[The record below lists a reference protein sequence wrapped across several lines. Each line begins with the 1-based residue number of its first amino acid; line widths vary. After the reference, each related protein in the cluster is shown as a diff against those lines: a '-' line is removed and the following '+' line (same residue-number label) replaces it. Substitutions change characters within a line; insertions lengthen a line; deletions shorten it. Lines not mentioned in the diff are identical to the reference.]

1 MTNKDFI
8 QFLKN
13 NDSSLIYT
21 NSFIDE
27 SQEKSVCVYQRSGTT
42 PLTKKAGF
50 SFLPITLVLTY
61 TNSAEEA
68 QEKINEIFNLLYE
81 KESQTINNIIFNM
94 IINQNPVFLGRTEAG
109 FFRYALDIN
118 LYFTKGE

>member
-13 NDSSLIYT
+13 YDASLKYT

-27 SQEKSVCVYQRSGTT
+27 SAEKSVCVYQRSGTAA
-42 PLTKKAGF
+42 LTKKAGF
-50 SFLPITLVLTY
+50 GFLPITLILTY
-61 TNSAEEA
+61 TNSAEAA
-68 QEKINEIFNLLYE
+68 QDKINEIFDFLFE
-81 KESQTINNIIFNM
+81 KQTQTTNNINFN
-94 IINQNPVFLGRTEAG
+94 IIIDNNPVFLGRTDAG
-109 FFRYALDIN
+109 FFRYALDID

>member
-8 QFLKN
+8 QYLKSII
-13 NDSSLIYT
+13 NDVYFT

-27 SQEKSVCVYQRSGTT
+27 SKEKSICVYQRSGTA
-42 PLTKKAGF
+42 PLSKRAGF
-50 SFLPITLVLTY
+50 SFLPITLILTY
-61 TNSAEEA
+61 TNSAEIA
-68 QEKINEIFNLLYE
+68 QEKIDDIFNLLFE
-81 KESQTINNIIFNM
+81 KETQAINNINFN
-94 IINQNPVFLGRTEAG
+94 IIIDKNPVFLGRTDAG